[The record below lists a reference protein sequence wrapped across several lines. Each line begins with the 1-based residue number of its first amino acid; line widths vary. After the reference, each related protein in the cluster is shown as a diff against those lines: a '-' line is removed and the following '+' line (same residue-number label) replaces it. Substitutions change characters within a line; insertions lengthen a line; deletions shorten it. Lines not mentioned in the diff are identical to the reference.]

1 MASSWTPWFEGFGQ
15 LDGLDGL
22 QCSPLHGRARAMTEE
37 HYKLSKTIQL
47 SRYSLINMT
56 LSLINMTLLEKR
68 VAFRRQS
75 VLGLR
80 LRATSPP

>member
-1 MASSWTPWFEGFGQ
+1 MVQGDHATPPEPDSGREAVTRLAEKGFGQ
-15 LDGLDGL
+15 LDSLDGL

-56 LSLINMTLLEKR
+56 LLLSL
-68 VAFRRQS
+68 
-75 VLGLR
+75 
-80 LRATSPP
+80 

>member
-56 LSLINMTLLEKR
+56 LSLINMTLLEKELLLDAK
-68 VAFRRQS
+68 VC
-75 VLGLR
+75 
-80 LRATSPP
+80 